1 VKKPGKL
8 SKVQTLLLLIFANL
22 LHSCNFQNKNIPDN
36 KNEEIRTINLLLEAD
51 TLIAWISDIALEIE
65 YIPLET
71 NKNSIINYIIR
82 KWVN

>member
-1 VKKPGKL
+1 MKKPGKL
-8 SKVQTLLLLIFANL
+8 SKVQTLILLILATL
-22 LHSCNFQNKNIPDN
+22 LYSCNFQNKNIPDN